1 MSTDSNVALVRRFV
15 DEVINGGHLDLVDEF
30 FAPDFVNHS
39 PNFGSAP
46 DREGLKQ
53 LLGALRAAFPD
64 AVMRVEDVVA
74 AGDKV
79 MIRFTSD
86 GTQAAEF
93 AGIPPAGRRL
103 QARGFSLA
111 RIADGRVV
119 ERWNV
124 QDNLET
130 PQSLGAVVSYPTS
143 TEGRASEQGTPS
155 TIDKNKAVVRHMLED
170 LLNGNRPDLVGE
182 VFSPEIQAG
191 GVAVGLERVGQAIS
205 HHHAEFS
212 GFQYIIDELI
222 GEGDT
227 VVVRGYFRGTQTGE
241 IRAGGLTIAPTGKPV
256 ECHVFDL
263 YRLRDERIIEE
274 IAMGDTLGLF
284 QQLGFVSV
292 QATPAEATSQP
303 EEVPH

>member
-1 MSTDSNVALVRRFV
+1 VSTDSNVALVRRFV
-15 DEVINGGHLDLVDEF
+15 DEVINGGNLDLVDEF

-53 LLGALRAAFPD
+53 LLGALRVAFPD

-130 PQSLGAVVSYPTS
+130 LQSLGAVLSYPTS
-143 TEGRASEQGTPS
+143 TEGREAEQGTPS
-155 TIDKNKAVVRHMLED
+155 PVDRNKTAVRRMLED
-170 LLNGNRPDLVGE
+170 VLNGNRPDLVGE
-182 VFSPEIQAG
+182 VFSPEVKAG
-191 GVAVGLERVGQAIS
+191 GAVVSHEQIAQAIS

-227 VVVRGYFRGTQTGE
+227 VVVRGCYRGTHIGE
-241 IRAGGLTIAPTGKPV
+241 INVGGLTIPPTGKTV
-256 ECHVFDL
+256 ECRVFSL
-263 YRLRDERIIEE
+263 YHLRDQKIIEE
-274 IAMGDTLGLF
+274 IAIGDTLGLL
-284 QQLGFVSV
+284 QQLGFVPA
-292 QATPAEATSQP
+292 QATSAEATSYP